1 MMTTLNKKEKVDA
14 EQKNFTE
21 NLTFH
26 LDQDL
31 TLNREEAKRIK
42 KSLKNIEVDPKTK
55 KFFQSAHKLYE
66 KLKESNY
73 TISLEEIQ
81 KE

>member
-1 MMTTLNKKEKVDA
+1 MMTTTDKKKEVEA
-14 EQKNFTE
+14 EKKNYTE
-21 NLTFH
+21 NLFFH

-31 TLNREEAKRIK
+31 TLSSEEIERIK
-42 KSLKNIEVDPKTK
+42 RSLENTEVDPKTK
-55 KFFQSAHKLYE
+55 EFFQSAHKLYD
-66 KLKESNY
+66 KLKQNNF

>member
-1 MMTTLNKKEKVDA
+1 MTTTDKKKEVEA
-14 EQKNFTE
+14 EKKNFTE
-21 NLTFH
+21 NLFFH

-31 TLNREEAKRIK
+31 TLTSEEVERIK
-42 KSLKNIEVDPKTK
+42 RSLKNTEVDPKTK
-55 KFFQSAHKLYE
+55 EFFQSAHRLYD
-66 KLKESNY
+66 KLKQDNF

>member
-1 MMTTLNKKEKVDA
+1 MMTTTNKKKEGEARK
-14 EQKNFTE
+14 KNFTE
-21 NLTFH
+21 NMFFH

-31 TLNREEAKRIK
+31 TLTKEEVERIK
-42 KSLKNIEVDPKTK
+42 KSLENTEVDPQTK
-55 KFFQSAHKLYE
+55 EFFQSAHRLYD
-66 KLKESNY
+66 KLKQNNF